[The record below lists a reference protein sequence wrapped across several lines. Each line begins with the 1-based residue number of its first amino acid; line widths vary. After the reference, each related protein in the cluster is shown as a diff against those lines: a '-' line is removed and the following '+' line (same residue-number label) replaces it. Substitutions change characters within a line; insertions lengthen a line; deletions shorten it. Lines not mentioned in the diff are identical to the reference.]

1 MTNQTLATAL
11 DRAGI
16 RMTDARRVVADL
28 VSEQSGHFTA
38 GHLLDVAHSR
48 RLRIG
53 RASVFRTLDLLAE
66 LNLIERLDLPSG
78 DHVYVACDLAHHH
91 HVVCSRCRRAVEVDM
106 PASAPSCAG
115 FSANGLRHR
124 RSPPRGIR
132 GLPRVSP
139 PAPGLKARVRQER
152 RGRWSRGHE
161 NQI

>member
-91 HVVCSRCRRAVEVDM
+91 HVVCSRCRRAVEVDDAGIGAVLRRISAETGYDIDDHRLEVFGVCPECRHQR
-106 PASAPSCAG
+106 PA
-115 FSANGLRHR
+115 
-124 RSPPRGIR
+124 
-132 GLPRVSP
+132 
-139 PAPGLKARVRQER
+139 
-152 RGRWSRGHE
+152 
-161 NQI
+161 